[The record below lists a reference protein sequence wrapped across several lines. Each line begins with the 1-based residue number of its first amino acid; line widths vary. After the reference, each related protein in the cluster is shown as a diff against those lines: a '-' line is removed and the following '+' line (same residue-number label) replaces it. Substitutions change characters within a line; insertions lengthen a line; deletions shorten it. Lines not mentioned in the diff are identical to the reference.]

1 MDSGQVIEY
10 LVDGRNRRVGKR
22 VDGVLVQGF
31 LYDDQLRILAELDG
45 GSNVVAT
52 FVYGEG
58 INVPELMVKGGR
70 TYRLIKDHLGSVR
83 LVVDTADGTIVQ
95 EMRYDAWGNVT
106 YDSNPGFQP
115 FGFAGGLYD
124 PQTRLVRFGAR
135 DYDAQL
141 GRWMGKDPIRFLSG
155 TTNFF
160 TYASND
166 PTNYPDPSG
175 LILYVCRRPLEKM
188 EWVTKK
194 FNLHHWFFYSTNAQK
209 GCGLGP
215 ASSSGGLGSA
225 LSGLCVPGKI
235 EWESPF
241 DEKGEMRSAY
251 ECFPWTAG
259 PCVEKCVIEQCE
271 SDDKHGRRYCLGG
284 KKGMACFDY
293 IFAVYDDCCRC
304 CGGCTQ

>member
-1 MDSGQVIEY
+1 
-10 LVDGRNRRVGKR
+10 
-22 VDGVLVQGF
+22 
-31 LYDDQLRILAELDG
+31 
-45 GSNVVAT
+45 VVAT

-70 TYRLIKDHLGSVR
+70 TYRLLKDHLGSVR
-83 LVVDTADGTIVQ
+83 LVVDTADGSIMQ
-95 EMRYDAWGNVT
+95 EMRYDAWGNVVLDT
-106 YDSNPGFQP
+106 NPGFQP

-160 TYASND
+160 GYSSND
-166 PTNYPDPSG
+166 PLDYRDPTG
-175 LILYVCRRPLEKM
+175 LILYVCHRPLSAR
-188 EWVTKK
+188 WLTK
-194 FNLHHWFFYSTNAQK
+194 LSGQHHWFFYSTNGQK

-215 ASSSGGLGSA
+215 ASDLGGLGSA
-225 LSGLCVPGKI
+225 VTGLCVAGKI

-241 DEKGEMRSAY
+241 DEKGEMRSGY

-293 IFAVYDDCCRC
+293 IFAVYDSCCQC

>member
-1 MDSGQVIEY
+1 VIEY

-22 VDGVLVQGF
+22 VDGVLVQGY

-70 TYRLIKDHLGSVR
+70 TYRLIKDQLGSVR
-83 LVVDTADGTIVQ
+83 LVVDTGDGSIMQ

-141 GRWMGKDPIRFLSG
+141 GRWMGKDPALFVDTRLCGFANLLA
-155 TTNFF
+155 
-160 TYASND
+160 YACNAPTKYLDGNGLTVID
-166 PTNYPDPSG
+166 PNCKGFPVWDWIIG
-175 LILYVCRRPLEKM
+175 ACRYMR
-188 EWVTKK
+188 
-194 FNLHHWFFYSTNAQK
+194 Q
-209 GCGLGP
+209 P
-215 ASSSGGLGSA
+215 ACKNRL
-225 LSGLCVPGKI
+225 
-235 EWESPF
+235 
-241 DEKGEMRSAY
+241 
-251 ECFPWTAG
+251 
-259 PCVEKCVIEQCE
+259 
-271 SDDKHGRRYCLGG
+271 RRYGEAFYQCMRRKCTDDSCLVISCRGTWECG
-284 KKGMACFDY
+284 NADLVGCNMRINPYWHQQGRCGPPKETMFHEWLHLCGMSDGDHHSQ
-293 IFAVYDDCCRC
+293 VMLDCT
-304 CGGCTQ
+304 GSPQ